1 MASSLAAESMHVPLL
16 FSWFGFGATA
26 IVLLVALLL
35 LAGMI
40 FFIRIASSGEDKH
53 AEIREMVETLFG
65 TPAHLRPTRQN
76 DASPPSSS
84 SASASLS
91 KSAAPFSEPCPAC
104 GETVTENDAHCPSCD
119 LRLL

>member
-1 MASSLAAESMHVPLL
+1 MTSLSLTAMHIQLM
-16 FSWFGFGATA
+16 FSWLGFGATA

-65 TPAHLRPTRQN
+65 TPAHLRPTQPGA
-76 DASPPSSS
+76 ASPPSSS
-84 SASASLS
+84 SAPSSLS

>member
-1 MASSLAAESMHVPLL
+1 MTTLAAAALHTQLL

-26 IVLLVALLL
+26 IVLLVAFLL

-65 TPAHLRPTRQN
+65 TPAHLRAAPPS
-76 DASPPSSS
+76 DASTSASSS
-84 SASASLS
+84 PSPLTKPAAS
-91 KSAAPFSEPCPAC
+91 FSEPCPAC
-104 GETVTENDAHCPSCD
+104 GETVTQNDVHCPSCD